1 MIDVIIFT
9 ISAIAALIAAAAMFM
24 AKDILHSATALA
36 AVFLI
41 NSMLFLLL
49 GQPLLAVVQLFI
61 MIGGIA
67 TFLFVGVA
75 SHTYSDFRPSN
86 VQKLSIVWTVVFLM
100 LLIPLN
106 SVQMQQTQPNTFG
119 FANIA
124 YSLTVNPA
132 IFYLMLLTMFG
143 IALGAIMLLRRSS
156 E

>member
-9 ISAIAALIAAAAMFM
+9 IAAILALIATAVMFV
-24 AKDILHSATALA
+24 AKDILHSAAALTI
-36 AVFLI
+36 VFFI
-41 NSMLFLLL
+41 NSVFFLLL

-75 SHTYSDFRPSN
+75 SHTYSNFRPSN
-86 VQKLSIVWTVVFLM
+86 VQRLSIIWVIVFLM
-100 LLIPLN
+100 LLVPLN
-106 SVQMQQTQPNTFG
+106 SIRIPQTQANTFD

-124 YSLTVNPA
+124 YSLTANPA

-143 IALGAIMLLRRSS
+143 IALGAIMLLRRSN